1 MLGIPQRAPRDRAQ
15 RSPSSG
21 SVDRP
26 AYAVR
31 LGAHSLATT
40 SSIRRWCSRTPRAFY
55 HAIFGGR
62 PPPPTS
68 RNKSLI
74 IMPHHRYNCVRRSR
88 HEPTQTTTP
97 LRSRMWKRGET
108 AKVRL
113 LLERLPVEPSAPEE
127 DRAIPSRRASPV
139 ALHDAVRQGLPHQRA
154 WRKVHS
160 LRVERAAPKNTASA
174 VGVGAH
180 RRDWRN
186 VQPNNIDLLC
196 PNCHS
201 LTPTF
206 KALNKG
212 RGREL
217 RQEKRNARRAVEEA
231 TRAGEA
237 VDAVGRGESAVPPKR
252 ILRTPM
258 TRAREAP
265 VQPRF
270 EFEER
275 ARR

>member
-1 MLGIPQRAPRDRAQ
+1 MRFVKGYLISVLGEKCTRCGWSERHPR
-15 RSPSSG
+15 
-21 SVDRP
+21 
-26 AYAVR
+26 
-31 LGAHSLATT
+31 T
-40 SSIRRWCSRTPRAFY
+40 RR
-55 HAIFGGR
+55 
-62 PPPPTS
+62 
-68 RNKSLI
+68 
-74 IMPHHRYNCVRRSR
+74 V
-88 HEPTQTTTP
+88 P
-97 LRSRMWKRGET
+97 LE
-108 AKVRL
+108 
-113 LLERLPVEPSAPEE
+113 LEHI
-127 DRAIPSRRASPV
+127 D
-139 ALHDAVRQGLPHQRA
+139 G
-154 WRKVHS
+154 
-160 LRVERAAPKNTASA
+160 
-174 VGVGAH
+174 
-180 RRDWRN
+180 DWRN

-217 RQEKRNARRAVEEA
+217 RQKKRNARRAVEEA